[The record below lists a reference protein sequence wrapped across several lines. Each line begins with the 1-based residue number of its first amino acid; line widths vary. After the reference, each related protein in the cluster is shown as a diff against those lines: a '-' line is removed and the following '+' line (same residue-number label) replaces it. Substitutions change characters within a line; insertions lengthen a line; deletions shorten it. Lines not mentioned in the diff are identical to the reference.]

1 MKIKDA
7 IEQMKKLNPEEQA
20 VFICVTKADFS
31 TSAQLTEERWKEI
44 VTCADEDD
52 SLWAEF
58 DSRLGEMIDDKLS
71 QEQSQ

>member
-7 IEQMKKLNPEEQA
+7 IEQMKKLNPEAHA
-20 VFICVTKADFS
+20 VFVCLTKADFDDY
-31 TSAQLTEERWKEI
+31 QLSDDGWKEI
-44 VTCADEDD
+44 VIRSEEDD

-58 DSRLGEMIDDKLS
+58 DSRLGEMLDDKLS